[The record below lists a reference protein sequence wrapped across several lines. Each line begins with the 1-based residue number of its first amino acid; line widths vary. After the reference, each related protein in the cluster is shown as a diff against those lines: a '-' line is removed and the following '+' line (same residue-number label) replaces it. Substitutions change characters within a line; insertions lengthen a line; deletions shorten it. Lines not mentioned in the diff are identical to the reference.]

1 MVSFPK
7 KKPPRLNRIA
17 RAQLAWGSVFG
28 DQEFIS
34 SVVPELGGM
43 LSGHGISKVCSDG
56 PVIKR
61 MRDLVGVGNL
71 ESAGLFSRA
80 SLSLFYSL
88 GKLQNLFATFIFCV
102 CVIMTRLKLGINV
115 K

>member
-1 MVSFPK
+1 M
-7 KKPPRLNRIA
+7 A

-43 LSGHGISKVCSDG
+43 LSGHGIPKVCSDG

-71 ESAGLFSRA
+71 DVCRVVFPSLTKSVLFIR
-80 SLSLFYSL
+80 
-88 GKLQNLFATFIFCV
+88 
-102 CVIMTRLKLGINV
+102 
-115 K
+115 

>member
-1 MVSFPK
+1 M
-7 KKPPRLNRIA
+7 A

-71 ESAGLFSRA
+71 DVYMVVFPSLTKSVLFIR
-80 SLSLFYSL
+80 
-88 GKLQNLFATFIFCV
+88 
-102 CVIMTRLKLGINV
+102 
-115 K
+115 

>member
-1 MVSFPK
+1 M
-7 KKPPRLNRIA
+7 A

-71 ESAGLFSRA
+71 DVCRVVF
-80 SLSLFYSL
+80 LSLTKSV
-88 GKLQNLFATFIFCV
+88 LFI
-102 CVIMTRLKLGINV
+102 R
-115 K
+115 

>member
-1 MVSFPK
+1 MAK
-7 KKPPRLNRIA
+7 
-17 RAQLAWGSVFG
+17 AQLAWGLVFG

-34 SVVPELGGM
+34 SGVPELGGM

-71 ESAGLFSRA
+71 DVCRVVFPSLTKSVLFIR
-80 SLSLFYSL
+80 
-88 GKLQNLFATFIFCV
+88 
-102 CVIMTRLKLGINV
+102 
-115 K
+115 

>member
-1 MVSFPK
+1 M
-7 KKPPRLNRIA
+7 A

-71 ESAGLFSRA
+71 DVCRVVFPSLTKSVLFIR
-80 SLSLFYSL
+80 
-88 GKLQNLFATFIFCV
+88 
-102 CVIMTRLKLGINV
+102 
-115 K
+115 

>member
-1 MVSFPK
+1 M
-7 KKPPRLNRIA
+7 A

-34 SVVPELGGM
+34 SVVPEFGGM

-71 ESAGLFSRA
+71 DVCRVVFPSLTKSVLFIR
-80 SLSLFYSL
+80 
-88 GKLQNLFATFIFCV
+88 
-102 CVIMTRLKLGINV
+102 
-115 K
+115 